1 MQDFFKQQPDWL
13 KSWQESQ
20 ETLTKQFAGLSGE
33 WAKIIPGGQ
42 KKEPE
47 FFDGWF
53 KSQGDLEQQFKEFGT
68 RMNEMMSNVWSNKI
82 PADMMKY
89 MNTSFIEQYYKNWLA
104 NIELPGG
111 IKNPMGLDGGWQQTA
126 NFLRSFMEKEN
137 PLFSSFNSNK
147 MNDQMSS
154 VFGMFKGAMGNEG
167 SAFTDMFTSYQN
179 QFGKLFESSTAQGT
193 EKLSDAFDAWVTE
206 VGKQLAAPKVGINRE
221 QAQDMSQALLLSQE
235 YFKAHSKMTKLVEE
249 TSRKGNIRF
258 QMKLSEAALKNK
270 PVDKFTDFC
279 TLWAGENEAVFLEV
293 MGTQEFARLQGD
305 FTDAGHRLK
314 IQWNRLAEKA
324 LEPTPIALKRDL
336 DLAIGEI
343 HQLKR
348 DMKAFRREFQTVQK
362 EALAARGAQ
371 AAAEEEAKN
380 IRVAAKAAEIAAQ
393 DELKKAKAVV
403 KAAEVTAQEEL
414 KKAKEAVKA
423 AETSAQDEAKKAK
436 AAEAAVAALSKQ
448 VQTDN
453 KTVIA
458 VPKAAPKTTTK
469 TKSKNV

>member
-20 ETLTKQFAGLSGE
+20 ETLTKQFAGLSEE
-33 WAKIIPGGQ
+33 WAKIMPGG
-42 KKEPE
+42 KKKAPD
-47 FFDGWF
+47 FFESWF
-53 KSQGDLEQQFKEFGT
+53 RSQGNLEEQFREFGT

-111 IKNPMGLDGGWQQTA
+111 IKNPLGLDGGWQQTT

-137 PLFSSFNSNK
+137 PLFSVFNSNK

-154 VFGMFKGAMGNEG
+154 VFGMFKGALGNEG
-167 SAFTDMFTSYQN
+167 SAFTDIFTNYQN
-179 QFGKLFESSTAQGT
+179 QFGKLFDSTTAQGT
-193 EKLSDAFDAWVTE
+193 EKLADAFEVWVKE
-206 VGKQLAAPKVGINRE
+206 IGKQLSAPKLGINRE
-221 QAQDMSQALLLSQE
+221 MAQDISQALLVSQN
-235 YFKAHSKMTKLVEE
+235 YFKTHAKMTRLVEE
-249 TSRKGNIRF
+249 TSRKANSRF
-258 QMKLSEAALKNK
+258 QAKLSEAALKNK
-270 PVDKFTDFC
+270 PVVKFSEFC
-279 TLWAGENEAVFLEV
+279 TLWASENEAVFLEV
-293 MGTQEFARLQGD
+293 MGSQEFARLQGD

-314 IQWNRLAEKA
+314 IQWNKLAEKA

-348 DMKAFRREFQTVQK
+348 DMKTFRREFQAVQK
-362 EALAARGAQ
+362 EALVARGAQ

-380 IRVAAKAAEIAAQ
+380 AKIAVKAAEAAAQ

-403 KAAEVTAQEEL
+403 KAAEVAAQEEL
-414 KKAKEAVKA
+414 KKAKEAVKSAEIA
-423 AETSAQDEAKKAK
+423 AQNEVKKTK
-436 AAEAAVAALSKQ
+436 AAEAAVAALTKKVSTESK
-448 VQTDN
+448 TAN
-453 KTVIA
+453 TA
-458 VPKAAPKTTTK
+458 PKATTK
-469 TKSKNV
+469 TTSKNV